1 MRVNL
6 TTLLG
11 IQGYRIVGVAVE
23 ERKKRRVIVIDLKR
37 TKRMFECG
45 ICGKRLK
52 KSHSHWDIE
61 VKHLPLWEYRTILR
75 LTQYRVNCQRCGV
88 NMERLPFIAD
98 DGRVTLSMAAVV
110 FELCKVMTHKAVGL
124 FMNLHRETIKRID
137 KKALEKIQAVRPLD
151 GITVLGADE
160 VSIGKGQNYL
170 TLISA
175 LESPRGPEMLYVT
188 EGRRERD
195 LKRFWRWF
203 GKQRAR
209 LITHVALDMWKPF
222 RNSFKSHC
230 PNVQIIYDKFHVIR
244 HLLEALNKVRITE
257 LRRAAKRFRHV
268 LAGKKFILLSR
279 QAHVRGRAR
288 QALNQILQANRRLF
302 KAHMLKESF
311 GHLWSYR
318 SKTWARKFFNGWVAQ
333 LKWSR
338 LKPYYRFARM
348 VEKHLDGIL
357 SYCDKYISLGYL
369 EATNLKV
376 RNLIR
381 RAYGYRDKEYMKL
394 KIIQTCTPWMGEF
407 EPWAWAHKN
416 PS

>member
-1 MRVNL
+1 MRTNL

-11 IQGYRIVGVAVE
+11 IQGYRIAGLAVA

-37 TKRMFECG
+37 SRRTFECG

-52 KSHSHWDIE
+52 KSHSHWVIE
-61 VKHLPLWEYRTILR
+61 VKHLPLWEYSTILQ
-75 LTQYRVNCQRCGV
+75 LTRYRVDCPGCGV
-88 NMERLPFIAD
+88 TMERLPFIAEE
-98 DGRVTLSMAAVV
+98 GRVTRPMAAVV

-124 FMNLHRETIKRID
+124 FMNVHRETVKRID
-137 KKALEKIQAVRPLD
+137 KKALEKIQATRPLD

-160 VSIGKGQNYL
+160 VSIGEGQNYL
-170 TLISA
+170 TMISA
-175 LESPRGPEMLYVT
+175 LESPRGPEMLYVV
-188 EGRRERD
+188 EGRRERH
-195 LKRFWRWF
+195 LRPFWKWF

-209 LITHVALDMWKPF
+209 LITHAALDMWKPF
-222 RNSFKSHC
+222 RNSFKAHC

-244 HLLEALNKVRITE
+244 HLLEALNTVRKAE

-311 GHLWSYR
+311 GQLWSYR

-338 LKPYYRFARM
+338 LKPYHRFARM

-357 SYCDKYISLGYL
+357 SYCDKPISLGYL

-407 EPWAWAHKN
+407 QPWAWAHKKT
-416 PS
+416 S

>member
-1 MRVNL
+1 MQINL

-11 IQGYRIVGVAVE
+11 IQGYRISGLAVE

-37 TKRMFECG
+37 SKHTFECG
-45 ICGKRLK
+45 ICGRKLK
-52 KSHSHWDIE
+52 KAHSNWDIE
-61 VKHLPLWEYRTILR
+61 VKHLPLWEYSTILR
-75 LTQYRVNCQRCGV
+75 LKRYRVNCPGCGI

-98 DGRVTLSMAAVV
+98 EGRVTRSMAVVV

-124 FMNLHRETIKRID
+124 FMNVHRETVKRID
-137 KKALEKIQAVRPLD
+137 KKALEKLQATRLLD

-170 TLISA
+170 TLLSA
-175 LESPRGPEMLYVT
+175 MEGPRGPEMLYVT

-203 GKQRAR
+203 GKQRACR
-209 LITHVALDMWKPF
+209 ITHAALDMWKPF
-222 RNSFKSHC
+222 RNSFKTHC

-244 HLLEALNKVRITE
+244 HLLEALNKVRKAE

-338 LKPYYRFARM
+338 LKPYHRFARM

-357 SYCDKYISLGYL
+357 AYCDKHISLGYL

-381 RAYGYRDKEYMKL
+381 RAYGYRDDEYMKL
-394 KIIQTCTPWMGEF
+394 KIIQVCTPWMGEF
-407 EPWAWAHKN
+407 KPWAWAHKI

>member
-1 MRVNL
+1 
-6 TTLLG
+6 
-11 IQGYRIVGVAVE
+11 
-23 ERKKRRVIVIDLKR
+23 
-37 TKRMFECG
+37 
-45 ICGKRLK
+45 
-52 KSHSHWDIE
+52 
-61 VKHLPLWEYRTILR
+61 
-75 LTQYRVNCQRCGV
+75 
-88 NMERLPFIAD
+88 MERLPFIAEE
-98 DGRVTLSMAAVV
+98 GRVTRPMAAVV

-124 FMNLHRETIKRID
+124 FMNVHRETVKRID
-137 KKALEKIQAVRPLD
+137 KKALEKIQATRPLD

-160 VSIGKGQNYL
+160 VSIGEGQNYL
-170 TLISA
+170 TMISA
-175 LESPRGPEMLYVT
+175 LESPRGPEMLYVV
-188 EGRRERD
+188 EGRRERH
-195 LKRFWRWF
+195 LRPFWKWF

-209 LITHVALDMWKPF
+209 LITHAALDMWKPF
-222 RNSFKSHC
+222 RNSFKAHC

-244 HLLEALNKVRITE
+244 HLLEALNTVRKAE

-311 GHLWSYR
+311 GQLWSYR

-338 LKPYYRFARM
+338 LKPYHRFARM

-357 SYCDKYISLGYL
+357 SYCDKPISLGYL

-407 EPWAWAHKN
+407 QPWAWAHKKT
-416 PS
+416 S

>member
-1 MRVNL
+1 MRCNL

-11 IQGYRIVGVAVE
+11 IKGYRISGIAVE
-23 ERKKRRVIVIDLKR
+23 ERKGRRVAVIDLIRSRR
-37 TKRMFECG
+37 TFECG
-45 ICGKRLK
+45 VCGRRLK
-52 KSHSHWDIE
+52 KAHSHWVIE
-61 VKHLPLWEYRTILR
+61 IKHLPLWEYSTILR
-75 LTQYRVNCQRCGV
+75 LTRYRVHCPACGLT
-88 NMERLPFIAD
+88 MERMPFIAEE
-98 DGRVTLSMAAVV
+98 GRVTVPMAAVV

-137 KKALEKIQAVRPLD
+137 KKALEKIQATRPLD
-151 GITVLGADE
+151 GITVLGVDE
-160 VSIGKGQNYL
+160 VAIGEGQNYL

-175 LESPRGPEMLYVT
+175 LESPRGPEMLYVAN
-188 EGRRERD
+188 GRREKD

-203 GKQRAR
+203 GKKRAR
-209 LITHVALDMWKPF
+209 LITHAAMDMWKAF

-279 QAHVRGRAR
+279 QAHVRGKAR
-288 QALNQILQANRRLF
+288 QALNQILNANQRLF

-318 SKTWARKFFNGWVAQ
+318 SKTWARRFFDGWVSQ

-338 LKPYYRFARM
+338 LKPYFRFARM

-357 SYCDKYISLGYL
+357 AYCDKPISLGYL

-381 RAYGYRDKEYMKL
+381 RAYGYRDEEYMKL
-394 KIIQTCTPWMGEF
+394 KIIQTCTPWMGRF
-407 EPWAWAHKN
+407 QPWAWAHKI